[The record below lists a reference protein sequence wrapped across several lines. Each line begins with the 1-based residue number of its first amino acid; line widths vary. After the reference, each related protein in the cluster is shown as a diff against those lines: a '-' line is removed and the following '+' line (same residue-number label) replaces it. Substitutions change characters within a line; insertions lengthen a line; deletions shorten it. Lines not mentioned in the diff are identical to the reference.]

1 MNRPCGAEGE
11 NQMNECIEMMKQ
23 RRSVKRYNPNRPV
36 EPEKLE
42 QILEAGMY
50 VPSGYGK
57 QSPRIIVVR
66 DPGTRDLLSRLNAR
80 FLGKEI
86 DPFYG
91 APTVLI
97 VLADRS
103 QPTFLYDGTLVMGNL
118 LNAAHALGVD
128 SCWVHRAKEVFDC
141 PEGKALLE
149 KWGIDGDYE
158 GIGHCI
164 LGYGTGPAPKAGP
177 RKAGYAVYVSPE
189 E

>member
-50 VPSGYGK
+50 APSGYGK
-57 QSPRIIVVR
+57 QSPRIVVVR

-91 APTVLI
+91 APPVLI

-103 QPTFLYDGTLVMGNL
+103 QPTFLYDGTLVMGI
-118 LNAAHALGVD
+118 
-128 SCWVHRAKEVFDC
+128 C
-141 PEGKALLE
+141 
-149 KWGIDGDYE
+149 
-158 GIGHCI
+158 
-164 LGYGTGPAPKAGP
+164 
-177 RKAGYAVYVSPE
+177 
-189 E
+189 

>member
-50 VPSGYGK
+50 APSGYGK
-57 QSPRIIVVR
+57 QSPRIIVV
-66 DPGTRDLLSRLNAR
+66 RDLLSRLNAR

-97 VLADRS
+97 VLADRA

-164 LGYGTGPAPKAGP
+164 LGYPAADPKPAAP
-177 RKAGYAVYVSPE
+177 RKPDYIVKV
-189 E
+189 